1 MLRLALLACSGL
13 LVLTAC
19 ERAPEEAAPAAPAP
33 AATAGEAEA
42 DTGRKFFGQKQFT
55 IVMLLSGR
63 ENGTVTMHYRDWGR
77 RSAEVSKLSN
87 ADTGEKTDKRTFTE
101 GAISVTVDNLTGK
114 VDVYENPYYRETTDD
129 GVTPPPDAI
138 GPASMTE
145 MGAERLG
152 ESAVIAG
159 EPCEYWNVMGAK
171 KCVSPWGPTLH
182 SAMDLGGRL
191 AEMKAV
197 EVRLG
202 DGGPDSVFVYE
213 PPTETTTAPATA
225 PGTAQ

>member
-1 MLRLALLACSGL
+1 MLRFALLACSGL
-13 LVLTAC
+13 LVLAAC
-19 ERAPEEAAPAAPAP
+19 DQAPEDAAPAAPAP
-33 AATAGEAEA
+33 AAAAAEAEA

-55 IVMLLSGR
+55 VVMLLSGR

-87 ADTGEKTDKRTFTE
+87 ADTGEKTDKRSFTE

-114 VDVYENPYYRETTDD
+114 VDVFENPYYRETP
-129 GVTPPPDAI
+129 GEGPAPALDAI

-182 SAMDLGGRL
+182 STMDLGGRL

-202 DGGPDSVFVYE
+202 DGGPDEVFVYE
-213 PPTETTTAPATA
+213 TPTDTAPAA
-225 PGTAQ
+225 PAAQ

>member
-1 MLRLALLACSGL
+1 MLRSALLVCSGV
-13 LVLTAC
+13 LVLAGC
-19 ERAPEEAAPAAPAP
+19 ERVTEEAAPAAPAP
-33 AATAGEAEA
+33 AAVAEPAEA
-42 DTGRKFFGQKQFT
+42 DTGRKFFGQKEFT

-101 GAISVTVDNLTGK
+101 GAVSVTVDHLTGK

-129 GVTPPPDAI
+129 GATPAPDAI

-182 SAMDLGGRL
+182 STMDLGGRL

-213 PPTETTTAPATA
+213 PPADAAAPAPA
-225 PGTAQ
+225 AQ

>member
-1 MLRLALLACSGL
+1 MHRFALLVCSGL
-13 LVLTAC
+13 LALAGC
-19 ERAPEEAAPAAPAP
+19 DQAPEEAAPSAAAPAP
-33 AATAGEAEA
+33 AAEAATAGA
-42 DTGRKFFGQKQFT
+42 DTGRKFFGHREFT
-55 IVMLLSGR
+55 VVMLQSGR

-77 RSAEVSKLSN
+77 RTAEVSKLSN
-87 ADTGEKTDKRTFTE
+87 ADTGAKTDKRIFTE
-101 GAISVTVDNLTGK
+101 GAVSVTVDNLTGE
-114 VDVYENPYYRETTDD
+114 VDVYENPYYRETIED
-129 GVTPPPDAI
+129 GAAIAANEI
-138 GPASMTE
+138 GPSAMME

-182 SAMDLGGRL
+182 STMDLGGRL

-202 DGGPDSVFVYE
+202 DGGPDSAFVYV
-213 PPTETTTAPATA
+213 PPADAAAPALT
-225 PGTAQ
+225 GQ

>member
-13 LVLTAC
+13 LVLAAC
-19 ERAPEEAAPAAPAP
+19 DQAPEEAAPAAPAP
-33 AATAGEAEA
+33 AAAANAEAEA

-87 ADTGEKTDKRTFTE
+87 ADTGAKTDKRTFTE

-114 VDVYENPYYRETTDD
+114 VEVYENPYYRETLED
-129 GVTPPPDAI
+129 VAAPALDAI
-138 GPASMTE
+138 GPAAMAE
-145 MGAERLG
+145 MGAEKVG

-159 EPCEYWNVMGAK
+159 EACEYWMVMGAK

-202 DGGPDSVFVYE
+202 DGGPDEVFVYE
-213 PPTETTTAPATA
+213 TPTDGAPAA
-225 PGTAQ
+225 PAAQ

>member
-1 MLRLALLACSGL
+1 MLRNALLACSGL
-13 LVLTAC
+13 LLLAAC
-19 ERAPEEAAPAAPAP
+19 DQAPEEAAPAAPAP
-33 AATAGEAEA
+33 AAAAAEAEA

-55 IVMLLSGR
+55 VVMLLSGR

-77 RSAEVSKLSN
+77 RAAEVSKLSN

-114 VDVYENPYYRETTDD
+114 VEVFENPYYRETTDD
-129 GVTPPPDAI
+129 GPAPALDAI

-182 SAMDLGGRL
+182 STMDLGGRL

-202 DGGPDSVFVYE
+202 DGGPDEVFVYE
-213 PPTETTTAPATA
+213 TPAETNPTPAPAA
-225 PGTAQ
+225 GQ

>member
-1 MLRLALLACSGL
+1 MLRSALVACSGL
-13 LVLTAC
+13 LLLCAC
-19 ERAPEEAAPAAPAP
+19 DQAPDEAASAAPTPAPAP
-33 AATAGEAEA
+33 AAEAAGA

-55 IVMLLSGR
+55 VVMLLSGR

-87 ADTGEKTDKRTFTE
+87 ADTGEKTDKRVFTE
-101 GAISVTVDNLTGK
+101 GAVSVTVDNLTGK
-114 VDVYENPYYRETTDD
+114 VDVYENPYYRETTEDAA
-129 GVTPPPDAI
+129 TPALDAI
-138 GPASMTE
+138 GPAAMTE

-171 KCVSPWGPTLH
+171 KCVSHWGPTLH
-182 SAMDLGGRL
+182 STMDLGGRL

-202 DGGPDSVFVYE
+202 DGGPDEVFVYQ
-213 PPTETTTAPATA
+213 PPADAAAPAPA
-225 PGTAQ
+225 AQ

>member
-1 MLRLALLACSGL
+1 MLRSALLVCSGV
-13 LVLTAC
+13 LVLAGC
-19 ERAPEEAAPAAPAP
+19 ERAPDEAAPAAPAP
-33 AATAGEAEA
+33 AAVAEPAEA

-101 GAISVTVDNLTGK
+101 GAVSVTVDNLTGK

-129 GVTPPPDAI
+129 GVTPPADAI
-138 GPASMTE
+138 GTASMTE

-159 EPCEYWNVMGAK
+159 EACEYWNVMGAK

-182 SAMDLGGRL
+182 STMDLGGRL

-202 DGGPDSVFVYE
+202 DAGPDEVFVYE
-213 PPTETTTAPATA
+213 PPADAAAPAPT
-225 PGTAQ
+225 GQ